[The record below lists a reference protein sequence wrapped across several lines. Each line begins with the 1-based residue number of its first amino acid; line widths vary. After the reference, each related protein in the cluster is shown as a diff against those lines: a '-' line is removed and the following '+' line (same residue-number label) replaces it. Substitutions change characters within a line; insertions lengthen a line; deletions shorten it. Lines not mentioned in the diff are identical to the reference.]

1 MWCGRLRRL
10 ARRDADTIVE
20 DVRDSLVPVSIVIP
34 ALNEAA
40 MIAASVTSALATGP
54 HEVIVVDGGSRDDT
68 ASLARAAGAGVVVCP
83 PGRAFQQNAG
93 ARAASGDVLLF
104 LHADTRLA
112 VDGLRQMEAALTD
125 AAVGC
130 GAFRQAIEAEGW
142 LYRLLE
148 RGNAWRAAR
157 RGLPYGD
164 QGIFVRRELF
174 EEIGG
179 FPRLKLMEDV
189 FLMKRLRRRAWP
201 VLLPGPLY
209 VSARRWQR
217 RGVIRQTL
225 RNWGLLVSAGLGV
238 HPDRLARFYT

>member
-1 MWCGRLRRL
+1 
-10 ARRDADTIVE
+10 V
-20 DVRDSLVPVSIVIP
+20 SVSIVIP

-40 MIAASVTSALATGP
+40 LIAGCVTSALATGP
-54 HEVIVVDGGSRDDT
+54 QEVIVVDGGSSDET
-68 ASLARAAGAGVVVCP
+68 AALARGAGARVLLCA
-83 PGRAFQQNAG
+83 PGRATQQNAG
-93 ARAASGDVLLF
+93 ARAAGGDVLLF

-112 VDGLRQMEAALTD
+112 VGGSRQIEAALAD
-125 AAVGC
+125 VRVGC
-130 GAFRQAIEAEGW
+130 GAFRQAIEADGR

-179 FPRLKLMEDV
+179 FPQLRLMEDV

-209 VSARRWQR
+209 VSPRRWQR
-217 RGVIRQTL
+217 RGVVRQTL
-225 RNWGLLVSAGLGV
+225 RNWGLLGSAALGV

>member
-1 MWCGRLRRL
+1 
-10 ARRDADTIVE
+10 
-20 DVRDSLVPVSIVIP
+20 VPVSIVIP

-40 MIAASVTSALATGP
+40 IIGRSVTSALATGP
-54 HEVIVVDGGSRDDT
+54 HEVIVADGGSGDDT
-68 ASLARAAGAGVVVCP
+68 ASLARAAGARVVDSAR
-83 PGRAFQQNAG
+83 GRAVQQNVG
-93 ARAASGDVLLF
+93 ARAASGDILLF

-112 VDGLRQMEAALTD
+112 EEGVRQIEAALAD
-125 AAVGC
+125 ARVGC
-130 GAFRQAIEAEGW
+130 GAFRQTIEAAGW

-148 RGNAWRAAR
+148 RGNGWRAAR

-164 QGIFVRRELF
+164 QGIFVRRALF

-179 FPRLKLMEDV
+179 FPELRLMEDV
-189 FLMKRLRRRAWP
+189 FLLRRLRQRTWP

-217 RGVIRQTL
+217 RGVVRQTL
-225 RNWGLLVSAGLGV
+225 RNWILLGSARLGI